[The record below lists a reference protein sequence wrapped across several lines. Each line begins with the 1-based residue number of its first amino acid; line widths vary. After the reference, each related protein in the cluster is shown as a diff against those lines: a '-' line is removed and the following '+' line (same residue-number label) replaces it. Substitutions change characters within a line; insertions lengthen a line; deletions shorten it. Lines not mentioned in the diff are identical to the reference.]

1 MTETQNEENVSP
13 ENGQEQAAQVQP
25 AEGLP
30 SLKYKDKKEVLRGGL
45 LGFFIGLAIIVP
57 GVSGSA
63 VAIIFRLYDKLLY
76 ALGNL
81 LRRFRACVRFLLP
94 VAAGAV
100 IGLLLGFFAV
110 QRLLDIAMFAV
121 VGLFAGLMAGAYPA
135 VTDEIKGERK
145 SARACC
151 SLPRAFSCPS
161 PSASSPPS
169 PPPKGS
175 LCRGSRGITMCS
187 SSCSATSSPSRRSCR
202 GFPPPRC

>member
-1 MTETQNEENVSP
+1 MTETQNEENVSS

-121 VGLFAGLMAGAYPA
+121 VGLFAGLMLGSFPA
-135 VTDEIKGERK
+135 VYDEVRAEKKTPLRR
-145 SARACC
+145 ARSQ
-151 SLPRAFSCPS
+151 SLPEPIWS
-161 PSASSPPS
+161 
-169 PPPKGS
+169 
-175 LCRGSRGITMCS
+175 IND
-187 SSCSATSSPSRRSCR
+187 
-202 GFPPPRC
+202 